1 MFLHVLKEDAAALLT
16 LGAAPSVLPI
26 SLAAVVAHLP
36 GLPLAVTQAVSG
48 QGALSAVAMPVCH
61 GSTDT
66 QPEGLRPLVGLQ

>member
-48 QGALSAVAMPVCH
+48 QGALSAVAVAVPVCH
-61 GSTDT
+61 G
-66 QPEGLRPLVGLQ
+66 QLRQHRHSA